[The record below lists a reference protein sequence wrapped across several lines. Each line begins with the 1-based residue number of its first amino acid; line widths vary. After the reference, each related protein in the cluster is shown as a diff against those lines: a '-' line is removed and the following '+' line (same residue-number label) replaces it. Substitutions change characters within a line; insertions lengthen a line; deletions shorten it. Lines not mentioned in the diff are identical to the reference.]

1 MAPARSEREET
12 ADDGNVISVG
22 VGGIMGGMHGVRV
35 RRRLLLLLRFFAHCD
50 TARGF
55 SFFPDG
61 DTQSATKPRRLKTR
75 FLGVFRSDSFFL
87 RDCGLLSMGF

>member
-1 MAPARSEREET
+1 
-12 ADDGNVISVG
+12 
-22 VGGIMGGMHGVRV
+22 MGRMYGVRV
-35 RRRLLLLLRFFAHCD
+35 RRRLLLRFFAHCD

-61 DTQSATKPRRLKTR
+61 DTQYTERYKAPPLKKLGFGSR
-75 FLGVFRSDSFFL
+75 FWGVFRSDSFFL